1 MLFSNA
7 ILDIDPGSTIEAA
20 SRTAKDSL
28 EERRDGL
35 NVILGEFSH
44 LGPFL
49 ILEVV

>member
-7 ILDIDPGSTIEAA
+7 ILDTDPGATIEAA
-20 SRTAKDSL
+20 SHTAKDSL

-44 LGPFL
+44 LVHF
-49 ILEVV
+49 